1 MLTVAL
7 RVYMRKTNIALME
20 YIIVTSLIITI
31 FLNSLI
37 IKLAQWALR
46 LSWWHKFLKEIIIYF
61 HVHILS

>member
-31 FLNSLI
+31 FVNSL
-37 IKLAQWALR
+37 
-46 LSWWHKFLKEIIIYF
+46 SN
-61 HVHILS
+61 